1 MYAAI
6 GESDRANMSSVD
18 AYINARFFYHSPIIV
33 LEWERKP
40 YSSHKWSAEIDFRWK
55 R

>member
-18 AYINARFFYHSPIIV
+18 AYINARFFFIIRLLFYWNEKGNLTHPTNEV
-33 LEWERKP
+33 LK
-40 YSSHKWSAEIDFRWK
+40 
-55 R
+55 